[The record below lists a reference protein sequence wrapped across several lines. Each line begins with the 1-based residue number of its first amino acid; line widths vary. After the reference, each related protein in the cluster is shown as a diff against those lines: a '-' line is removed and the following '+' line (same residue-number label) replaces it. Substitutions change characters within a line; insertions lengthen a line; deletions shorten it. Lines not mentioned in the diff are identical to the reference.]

1 MRSTTIRSKTKEQSD
16 AGIQCGILLACHGKS
31 NIYIGK
37 PAKLVTR
44 SCFGYASHFCSFA
57 NAQPAKVRL
66 ASLAQD
72 DGLKDCFAFLFVLF
86 VLLENSF
93 PRLWNF
99 WGRVPV
105 SRESNCSVCV
115 QTNKFSFGCFEQRR
129 AFLYKIPKRQM
140 KKSRV

>member
-16 AGIQCGILLACHGKS
+16 AGIQCRILLTCHGKS

-37 PAKLVTR
+37 PAKLGTR
-44 SCFGYASHFCSFA
+44 SYFGCASHFCSFA

-72 DGLKDCFAFLFVLF
+72 DRLKDCFAFLFVLF
-86 VLLENSF
+86 VLLENFF

-99 WGRVPV
+99 WGRDPKNL
-105 SRESNCSVCV
+105 REQFYRPLRSD
-115 QTNKFSFGCFEQRR
+115 KFSLLCFEQRT
-129 AFLYKIPKRQM
+129 APYIKTQTAEC
-140 KKSRV
+140 S

>member
-44 SCFGYASHFCSFA
+44 SCFGFASHFCSFA

-66 ASLAQD
+66 ASLAQED
-72 DGLKDCFAFLFVLF
+72 RLQDCFAFLFVLF
-86 VLLENSF
+86 VLSENFF

-99 WGRVPV
+99 WGRDPKNL
-105 SRESNCSVCV
+105 REQFFRLLRSDNF
-115 QTNKFSFGCFEQRR
+115 NL
-129 AFLYKIPKRQM
+129 LYFRTAHSTPYIQ
-140 KKSRV
+140 S